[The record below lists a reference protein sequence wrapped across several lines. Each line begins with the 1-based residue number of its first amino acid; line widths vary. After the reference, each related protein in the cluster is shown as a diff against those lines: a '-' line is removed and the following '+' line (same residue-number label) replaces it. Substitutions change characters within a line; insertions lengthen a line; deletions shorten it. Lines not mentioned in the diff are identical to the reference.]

1 MKILYTLLIF
11 EMDYIM
17 VGYLF
22 AHVTNIN
29 KISTYLK
36 INIAWTLRIIW
47 KEAVANNKLI
57 TIPRAKISCK

>member
-11 EMDYIM
+11 EMDYMM

>member
-11 EMDYIM
+11 EMDYMM

-47 KEAVANNKLI
+47 KEAMANNKLI
-57 TIPRAKISCK
+57 TMPRAKISCK